1 MLKTVPHN
9 LEEYLVA
16 NLEALWGPNGV
27 PTIPPQRAQSGAVAA
42 RAERGPNARLEQ
54 LDYHSSPRER
64 LNKGLAHGEME

>member
-16 NLEALWGPNGV
+16 DFEAVRGPNGV

-54 LDYHSSPRER
+54 LDYHSSPKVELCRP
-64 LNKGLAHGEME
+64 

>member
-16 NLEALWGPNGV
+16 DFEAVRGPNGV

-42 RAERGPNARLEQ
+42 RAERGPNARL
-54 LDYHSSPRER
+54 
-64 LNKGLAHGEME
+64 